1 MFVLVCFSCEQP
13 YNTTRLTSHWFVYLR
28 HHHLMNGSSGFM
40 LEIVVSTGRVESFHT
55 LTHVRTTQQLMM
67 NQVCVSKPACVHSCA
82 CLHACAARAHQ
93 LRCAAALAHS
103 GFAKSV
109 PPKVPP
115 SCIGSSD
122 VVLGLT
128 VYENGLGLASAWT
141 LERSPC
147 KYGRVYRVARPFCI
161 RSRPKYSAKGGAG
174 RPS

>member
-109 PPKVPP
+109 SLSVSFARSFSRLICESPGCLP
-115 SCIGSSD
+115 SSSRD
-122 VVLGLT
+122 CQVHHLP
-128 VYENGLGLASAWT
+128 
-141 LERSPC
+141 LEVR
-147 KYGRVYRVARPFCI
+147 RL
-161 RSRPKYSAKGGAG
+161 
-174 RPS
+174 